1 MSDLDAWRSFHRIH
15 ELVDRLPDLAGSE
28 VIIEALDHV
37 FTGNDLKAA
46 VDAAEA
52 ALRAHGIRRGDRV
65 LIVNENCAALCV
77 LIFAISRI
85 GAWSAIVNAR
95 IAKAEI
101 DRIAGHCRPRARLYT
116 GAISE
121 PAAAMAAADG
131 ARDIDLGPT
140 SGIQATAIVDEAP
153 EFGEPEDGSAVA
165 VLLYTSGTTGQP
177 KGVMLTHWNLLFTAQ
192 RSAELRGTKPGEKTL
207 GVLPISHVFGL
218 SSVFIG
224 TVFGAGEL
232 ILRSRFVPRE
242 IADLLE
248 NGDVTI
254 FQGVPAMY
262 AHFLELATVR
272 GKPLA
277 PPKIRYTSA
286 GGAPLDL
293 SIKQRIEAM
302 WNVQLKN
309 GYGLTE
315 TTAGVCATT
324 QDFPSDD
331 ESVGVLFKSVEA
343 RIVDPETLEDMPDG
357 EIGEFWVRS
366 PGNMKGYY
374 HNPEETAKVLL
385 PDGWY
390 RTGDFAKRTSDGYFY
405 IAGRLKELIIRSG
418 FNVYPIDVETALN
431 SHPDVALSAVV
442 GRSVGG
448 NEEVVAFVQPVA
460 GRTISVDALRAH
472 AEASLAPYK
481 RPSEYIFSDNLP
493 VTPAGKILKNSLREE
508 AQKGAAAG

>member
-1 MSDLDAWRSFHRIH
+1 MTDLESWRSFRRIH
-15 ELVDRLPDLAGSE
+15 DLVDRLPDIAGDRLVLS
-28 VIIEALDHV
+28 ALDHV
-37 FTGNDLKAA
+37 LTGQGFKVA
-46 VDAAEA
+46 VDRAEA

-77 LIFAISRI
+77 LIFAVSRI
-85 GAWSAIVNAR
+85 GGWSVIINAR
-95 IAKAEI
+95 IAKSEI
-101 DRIAGHCRPRARLYT
+101 DRIAEHCQPRARFYT
-116 GAISE
+116 TAMSE
-121 PAAAMAAADG
+121 PAAAMAAQDDAV
-131 ARDIDLGPT
+131 DIDLGNVT
-140 SGIQATAIVDEAP
+140 GVKATPAREV
-153 EFGEPEDGSAVA
+153 EPETGDPDSADAVA

-177 KGVMLTHWNLLFTAQ
+177 KGVMLTHGNLLFTAQ
-192 RSAELRGTKPGEKTL
+192 RSSELRGTKPGEKTL

-224 TVFGAGEL
+224 TVHGAGEL
-232 ILRSRFVPRE
+232 ILRSRFVPKE
-242 IADLLE
+242 MAQILE
-248 NGDVTI
+248 NDGVTI

-262 AHFLELATVR
+262 AHFLELATLR
-272 GKPLA
+272 GAPLS
-277 PPKIRYTSA
+277 PPKIRYASA

-302 WNVQLKN
+302 WGVQLKN

-324 QDFPSDD
+324 SSATADD
-331 ESVGVLFKSVEA
+331 DSVGVLFKGVEA
-343 RIVDPETLEDMPDG
+343 RIVDPNTLQDLPDG

-374 HNPEETAKVLL
+374 RNPEETEKVLL
-385 PDGWY
+385 PDNWY
-390 RTGDFAKRTSDGYFY
+390 RTGDFAKRNADGFFY

-442 GRSVGG
+442 GRAVDG

-460 GRTISVDALRAH
+460 GRVISVEDLRAH

-481 RPSEYIFSDNLP
+481 RPAEYIFSDNLP
-493 VTPAGKILKNSLREE
+493 VTPAGKILKNSLREQ
-508 AQKGAAAG
+508 AQKRMPAE

>member
-1 MSDLDAWRSFHRIH
+1 MADLDAWRAFRRIH
-15 ELVDRLPDLAGSE
+15 ELADRLPEFAGDG
-28 VIIEALDHV
+28 VIIRALDHV
-37 FTGNDLKAA
+37 LTGHSLKQA
-46 VDAAEA
+46 VDVAEK
-52 ALRAHGIRRGDRV
+52 ALRAHGIRPGDRV

-77 LIFAISRI
+77 LIFAVSRI
-85 GAWSAIVNAR
+85 GAWSVIVNAR

-101 DRIAGHCRPRARLYT
+101 DRIAGHCGPRARFYT
-116 GAISE
+116 TGIFE
-121 PAAAMAAADG
+121 PAAAMAQADG
-131 ARDIDLGPT
+131 AAAIDLGLVA
-140 SGIQATAIVDEAP
+140 GIQATPAVDAVP
-153 EFGEPEDGSAVA
+153 ETNEPEGADAVA
-165 VLLYTSGTTGQP
+165 VLLYTSGTTGEP
-177 KGVMLTHWNLLFTAQ
+177 KGVMLTHGNLIFTAQ
-192 RSAELRGTKPGEKTL
+192 RSSELRGTKPGEKTL

-218 SSVFIG
+218 SSVFVG
-224 TVFGAGEL
+224 TVYGAGEL
-232 ILRSRFVPRE
+232 ILRSRFNAQE
-242 IADLLE
+242 MADLLE
-248 NGDVTI
+248 NDGVTI

-262 AHFLELATVR
+262 AHFLELATLR
-272 GKPLA
+272 GKPLM
-277 PPKIRYTSA
+277 PPRIRYASA

-302 WNVQLKN
+302 WKIQLKN

-324 QDFPSDD
+324 GDSPADD
-331 ESVGVLFKSVEA
+331 DSVGVLFKSVEA
-343 RIVDPETLEDMPDG
+343 RIVDPNTLQDMPDG

-390 RTGDFAKRTSDGYFY
+390 RTGDFARRTADGFFY

-431 SHPDVALSAVV
+431 SHPNVALTAVV
-442 GRSVGG
+442 GRAVDG

-460 GRTISVDALRAH
+460 GRTISVDELRAH

-508 AQKGAAAG
+508 AQKRAQAG

>member
-1 MSDLDAWRSFHRIH
+1 MTDLDAWRAFRRIH
-15 ELVDRLPDLAGSE
+15 DLVDLLPNVAGDG
-28 VIIEALDHV
+28 VIIRALDHV
-37 FTGNDLKAA
+37 LSGKELKQA

-52 ALRAHGIRRGDRV
+52 ALRAHGIRPGDRV

-85 GAWSAIVNAR
+85 GAWSVIINAR

-101 DRIAGHCRPRARLYT
+101 DRIANHCLPRARFYT
-116 GAISE
+116 SGISE
-121 PAAAMAAADG
+121 PAAEMAKADG
-131 ARDIDLGPT
+131 AVDIDMGMIH
-140 SGIQATAIVDEAP
+140 GIQATDAVAA
-153 EFGEPEDGSAVA
+153 EPELDQPEDAEAVA

-177 KGVMLTHWNLLFTAQ
+177 KGVMLTHANLLFTAQ
-192 RSAELRGTKPGEKTL
+192 RSSELRGTKPGEKTL

-224 TVFGAGEL
+224 TVHGAGEL
-232 ILRSRFVPRE
+232 ILRSRFVPKE
-242 IADLLE
+242 MADILE
-248 NGDVTI
+248 NDGVTI

-277 PPKIRYTSA
+277 PPNIRYASA

-302 WNVQLKN
+302 WGIQLKN

-324 QDFPSDD
+324 SASPSEDD
-331 ESVGVLFKSVEA
+331 SVGVLFKSVEA
-343 RIVDPETLEDMPDG
+343 RIVDPNTMQDMPDG

-374 HNPEETAKVLL
+374 RNPEETAKVLL

-390 RTGDFAKRTSDGYFY
+390 RTGDFARKTSDGYFY

-442 GRSVGG
+442 GRTVDG
-448 NEEVVAFVQPVA
+448 NEEVVAFVQPIA
-460 GRTISVDALRAH
+460 GRMIGVEALRAH

-508 AQKGAAAG
+508 AQSRGPAR